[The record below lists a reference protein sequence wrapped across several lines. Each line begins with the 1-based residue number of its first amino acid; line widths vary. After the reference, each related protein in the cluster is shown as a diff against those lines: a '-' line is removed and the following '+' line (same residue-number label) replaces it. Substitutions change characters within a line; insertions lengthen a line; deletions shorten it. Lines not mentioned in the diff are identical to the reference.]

1 MALQNFKVQQG
12 LSLEDGNITI
22 VDSNANVYANA
33 LIANTITS
41 NTNANI
47 NLFPNGTGVIDA
59 GNVLISNVASPL
71 VTSDAATKGYVDGV
85 AQGLTIKDSVQAA
98 TTGMNILLD
107 GSVTT
112 LDGVS
117 LQSGYRVLVKD
128 QSDETQ
134 NGIYIVPSS
143 GAWTRAN
150 DMNTATQV
158 YGAFTFVEGGTKN
171 ASTGWVTTNTPA
183 TPVTLGTSSILFTQF
198 SGAGATATNVSA
210 GVGDLKITGG
220 TTNYVLAA
228 SDNLGNLTY
237 ANLANYF
244 SVTTNI
250 STVVAGSTLQF
261 VANFANPSYP
271 GGVYVL
277 EQLGPVSLTV
287 TDAWSQ
293 SGSNIGTSKNSYAN
307 YVAGTVNSANVTI
320 TITLANANFN
330 IQSSDSIVI
339 GSTTLTGTQILAID
353 TNINGNSTATFTI
366 PSTSLNANVEANAL
380 SNVSNPVSVSLTN
393 NRGATGAG
401 VNTASG
407 TTLLDVA
414 PIPFNVTSLSGTYST
429 NPIAFFSPNQSMS
442 WSVATTTG
450 ATSITAGNLSYANTS
465 HSISGSL
472 TSNGSTSGSISVNST
487 YTYTL
492 STSDYAGTG
501 ATGAGA
507 RTIPS
512 TVTGTVNPVNQ
523 YYPLFWQVT
532 SSNIAST
539 VINATAWSYGS
550 NTASSAHYGSNLVT
564 GAGTTGQYGVTTAT
578 SGDYL
583 WIATP
588 GATTHTFHFIA
599 ANQDIPLP
607 PDVGP
612 LTGTLGNGSYTNTY
626 TIYGFTK
633 ATSVTNVYV
642 SA

>member
-1 MALQNFKVQQG
+1 MAIKKFNVQQG
-12 LSLEDGNITI
+12 LSLGDAPTTI
-22 VDSNANVYANA
+22 VDNNANVYANA

-41 NTNANI
+41 NSNANI
-47 NLFPNGTGVIDA
+47 NLFPSGTGVIDA
-59 GNVLISNVASPL
+59 GGVTVSNVASPL

-98 TTGMNILLD
+98 TAGMSILLD

-134 NGIYIVPSS
+134 NGIYVVPSS

-150 DMNTATQV
+150 DMNTANQV

-228 SDNLGNLTY
+228 SDNLGNLMY

-277 EQLGPVSLTV
+277 EQLGPVSLSV
-287 TDAWSQ
+287 SDAWSQ

-512 TVTGTVNPVNQ
+512 TVTGTVNPVTQ

-550 NTASSAHYGSNLVT
+550 NTTSSAHYGSNLVT